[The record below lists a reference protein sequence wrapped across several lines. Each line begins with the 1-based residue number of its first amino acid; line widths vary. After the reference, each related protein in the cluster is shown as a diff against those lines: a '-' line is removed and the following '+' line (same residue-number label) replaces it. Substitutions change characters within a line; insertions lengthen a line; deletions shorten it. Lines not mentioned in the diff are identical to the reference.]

1 MVKRLHIIPIK
12 FKLGN
17 HPNHIIARSNNIN
30 LKVYPIPHHLQYHGE
45 INIINLLVYHS
56 ALSFKIKS

>member
-45 INIINLLVYHS
+45 INIITMLYQL
-56 ALSFKIKS
+56 K

>member
-30 LKVYPIPHHLQYHGE
+30 LKVYPIPLHLQYHGE
-45 INIINLLVYHS
+45 INIINL
-56 ALSFKIKS
+56 